1 MRTPKGTIEDSL
13 FVLEALCECVVRAWC
28 ARAID
33 KEDRRGKGS
42 GANDDPNNFIETFG
56 SHTVSLARGLGL
68 RYAEGVQRTK
78 LKQSEQVDTR
88 PLAARVR
95 PRTLEEFV
103 GQEKV
108 LGEGTALRRA
118 IESGQTGSLI
128 LWGPPGVG
136 KTTLA
141 EIMARNMQ
149 AAILRVSAVTA
160 GVKDLKEAIEQARE
174 WRKIDR
180 RTVLIVDEIHRFNK
194 AQQDVLLPYVE
205 EGLITLI
212 GATTENPYFEVIA
225 ALVSRA
231 EIVRLEAL
239 TESDLQTIVRKAM
252 TVRLLPAAERIL
264 VKLAGGD
271 ARRALNIL
279 ERVSHVSHGKAVTKE
294 DVLSAAQQTVVQYDK
309 KGDAHYDTISAFIKS
324 MRGSDPDAA
333 LFYLF
338 RMLKAGEDPK
348 FIVRRMIIFASEDI
362 GNADPHSLMVATS
375 AAQAL
380 EWVGLPEAEF
390 ALAHAATYLAAAP
403 KSNSIYVAM
412 NAAKADV
419 DRHGN
424 AQPPGNVVN
433 APIEGLKRHAKGV
446 GYKYPHDFDGHVVAQ
461 QYRPNVVQNNIYYQP
476 GELGFEKEIKR
487 RVEAARKLL
496 HESGK

>member
-1 MRTPKGTIEDSL
+1 MKQTVEEQEDL
-13 FVLEALCECVVRAWC
+13 
-28 ARAID
+28 
-33 KEDRRGKGS
+33 
-42 GANDDPNNFIETFG
+42 
-56 SHTVSLARGLGL
+56 
-68 RYAEGVQRTK
+68 
-78 LKQSEQVDTR
+78 R
-88 PLAARVR
+88 PLAVRMR
-95 PRTLEEFV
+95 PRSLGEFV

-118 IESGQTGSLI
+118 IEAGQAGSLI
-128 LWGPPGVG
+128 LWGPPGIG

-141 EIMARNMQ
+141 EIIARQMD
-149 AAILRVSAVTA
+149 AAQERVSAVTA
-160 GVKDLKEAIEQARE
+160 GVKDLKKIIERAKE
-174 WRKIDR
+174 WRKINR

-194 AQQDVLLPYVE
+194 AQQDVLLPSVE
-205 EGLITLI
+205 EGLITLL

-231 EIVRLEAL
+231 EVVKLESL
-239 TESDLQTIVRKAM
+239 TNDDIRKIIRR
-252 TVRLLPAAERIL
+252 VL
-264 VKLAGGD
+264 VKLKKDAEEALIKIAGGD

-279 ERVSHVSHGKAVTKE
+279 ERASLASQGKKISKE
-294 DVLSAAQQTVVQYDK
+294 EVLSAAQQTVVQYDK

-338 RMLKAGEDPK
+338 RMLMAGEDPK
-348 FIVRRMIIFASEDI
+348 FIMRRMMIFASEDI

-390 ALAHAATYLAAAP
+390 ALAHAAVYLASAP
-403 KSNSIYVAM
+403 KSDSIYKAM
-412 NAAKADV
+412 NAAKVDV
-419 DRHGN
+419 ERHGN

-433 APIEGLKRHAKGV
+433 ASIEDLKKHGKGV
-446 GYKYPHDFDGHVVAQ
+446 GYKYPHDFPGHLVAQ
-461 QYRPNVVQNNIYYQP
+461 QYRPSVIQKNIYYEP
-476 GELGFEKEIKR
+476 GELGFEKEVKK

-496 HESGK
+496 HG